1 MIRSR
6 VLFAV
11 LLLGTGSVVA
21 AAPGCSS
28 SGVGDPC
35 VPEQEFDPTFLGFSQ
50 KQVNVESKSF
60 QCQTRLCLVN
70 HFRGRV
76 SCPYGQTATGGGIS
90 SEACV
95 LPGSA
100 NGGVDGTPNS
110 PEGKRVDPQCLNRVA
125 DKTVYCSCRCAN
137 SKGATDDGAN
147 YCACP
152 DGFQCEQ
159 LVDPTGQG
167 NEGLTGGYC
176 IKQNTKYDPSVDCTG
191 DCDKSNPKTQCKG
204 EVEGAKP
211 AAGADA
217 GK

>member
-1 MIRSR
+1 MTRSR
-6 VLFAV
+6 ALLAV
-11 LLLGTGSVVA
+11 LVLGIGSVLVSGA
-21 AAPGCSS
+21 GCSS
-28 SGVGDPC
+28 TGVGDPC
-35 VPEQEFDPTFLGFSQ
+35 TPEQEYDSTFLGFSQ

-60 QCQTRLCLVN
+60 QCQTRVCLVN

-76 SCPYGQTATGGGIS
+76 SCPYGQTATGQGIS
-90 SEACV
+90 SGACS
-95 LPGSA
+95 LPGTQ
-100 NGGVDGTPNS
+100 GGTVEGVANS
-110 PEGKRVDPQCLNRVA
+110 PEGKRVDPQCLNRTA

-152 DGFQCEQ
+152 DGFACQQ

-176 IKQNTKYDPSVDCTG
+176 IKTGTEYNAAVDCTG
-191 DCDKSNPKTQCKG
+191 DCDKSNPKTQCVG
-204 EVEGAKP
+204 EVT
-211 AAGADA
+211 GADA